1 MVQKMDSLKES
12 ALQYAK
18 KGFKV
23 FPLYPN
29 SKSQQVLRSWINEAT
44 NDLEQI
50 RKWWNENPN
59 YNIGLVT
66 GIGLMVIDVD
76 VKNGK
81 DGIASLKQ
89 HGKEL
94 PTTATVRTPTEG
106 LHIYYHVEDKI
117 SNRVNLYDGIDI
129 RGDGGYIVAPPSII
143 DGKQYISINDC
154 PIVKA
159 DEKVYTFLN
168 VIKKAN
174 QPDVED
180 VIKKGQRNDTL
191 FKIACVL
198 YAKGLSING
207 ILAALKEENNTKC
220 VPPLSDKE
228 VERICESVKNQFEKR
243 GPQKYDPDDELSTR
257 LTSLNDIEEKELEW
271 IIPNLIPKNQIT
283 VFAGDGGVGKT
294 SLWSHIAS
302 KLSTGEPLF
311 FEESTD
317 RKPLKIVYFS
327 SEDPSDSILKKKL
340 VHNKADLSMIKTI
353 MLDDSRLQRV
363 KFDSRFLKNIISD
376 NRPDIII
383 FDPLQ
388 SFLPEN
394 TNMSARNKMR
404 EALNHLLVLAQ
415 QYQVTFFVMAHTNKK
430 SNVSGRERAADSA
443 DIWDIA
449 RSFLFVGML
458 KDDMKYLSNEK
469 NNYARLQKTYLFSI
483 ENDVI
488 VMKGISNN
496 RDDDFQMEKLKSRR
510 EKTSVN
516 QAEDYI
522 VDLLENQ
529 KLSSDELEK
538 IVLNSGYS
546 AYALKNA
553 KTNLIK
559 DKVIDYVRDGSN
571 RGDDVQ
577 KTIYY
582 LVENEVTES

>member
-1 MVQKMDSLKES
+1 MVQKMDSLKER

-66 GIGLMVIDVD
+66 GNGLMVIDVD

-94 PTTATVRTPTEG
+94 PTTATVRTPTGG
-106 LHIYYHVEDKI
+106 LHMYYHVEDKI
-117 SNRVNLYDGIDI
+117 SNRVNLYEGIDI

-143 DGKQYISINDC
+143 DGKQYSPINDSL
-154 PIVKA
+154 IVKA
-159 DEKVYTFLN
+159 DEKVYEFLN
-168 VIKKAN
+168 AIKKAN

-180 VIKKGQRNDTL
+180 VIKEGQRNDTL
-191 FKIACVL
+191 FKTACVL

-207 ILAALKEENNTKC
+207 ILVALKEENNTKC

-257 LTSLNDIEEKELEW
+257 LISLNDIEEKELEW

-311 FEESTD
+311 FEKSTD

-327 SEDPSDSILKKKL
+327 SEDPSDSVLKKKL

-404 EALNHLLVLAQ
+404 EAMNHLLVLAQ

-449 RSFLFVGML
+449 RSFLFIGML

>member
-1 MVQKMDSLKES
+1 MEINLQTS
-12 ALQYAK
+12 AIYYAK
-18 KGFKV
+18 SELKV
-23 FPLYPN
+23 FPLSPN
-29 SKSQQVLRSWINEAT
+29 TKDKQVLASWKNEAT
-44 NDLEQI
+44 NDISQI
-50 RKWWNENPN
+50 KKWWFQNPN
-59 YNIGLVT
+59 FNIGIVT
-66 GIGLMVIDVD
+66 GNGLIVIDID
-76 VKNGK
+76 IKNNK
-81 DGIASLKQ
+81 DGTIAFNQFKDKFPKTMIVQ
-89 HGKEL
+89 
-94 PTTATVRTPTEG
+94 TPTG
-106 LHIYYHVEDKI
+106 GYHYYYFVDREIK
-117 SNRVNLYDGIDI
+117 NKVNLYDGIDI
-129 RGDGGYIVAPPSII
+129 RGDGGYIVGAPSLINNKSYTII
-143 DGKQYISINDC
+143 NNNPIAQANDE
-154 PIVKA
+154 VYNFL
-159 DEKVYTFLN
+159 EKIDFKT
-168 VIKKAN
+168 KT
-174 QPDVED
+174 VETHNNK
-180 VIKKGQRNDTL
+180 IQQGQRNDTL
-191 FKIACVL
+191 FKMACVL
-198 YAKGLSING
+198 YAKELSINS

-257 LTSLNDIEEKELEW
+257 LISLNDIEEKELEW

-317 RKPLKIVYFS
+317 RTPLKIVYFS

-404 EALNHLLVLAQ
+404 EAMNHLLVLAQ

-449 RSFLFVGML
+449 RSFLFVGVL
-458 KDDMKYLSNEK
+458 NEDMKYLSNEK

-488 VMKGISNN
+488 VMKGITDN
-496 RDDDFQMEKLKSRR
+496 RDDDFQMEKLKGRR
-510 EKTSVN
+510 EKTTIN

-522 VDLLENQ
+522 VDLLKNQ
-529 KLSSDELEK
+529 KLTSEELDK
-538 IVLNSGYS
+538 IILNSGYS

-553 KTNLIK
+553 KANLIK
-559 DKVIDYVRDGSN
+559 DKIIDYIRDGSN

-582 LVENEVTES
+582 LVENKVTES